1 MKPLQSYSQ
10 DDQLKIIK
18 RGVVEIYSEHELLQR
33 LKQGRPL
40 RVKLGLDPTTK
51 DIHLG
56 HTVVLQKLRQFQD
69 LGHQAVIIIGDFTA
83 SIGDP
88 SGRDKTR
95 PQLSRNEIE
104 QNAQTYLG
112 QVGKVLE
119 LKRLEIVYNSTWLN
133 KLTMENIVK
142 LAAQVTVAR
151 FIERDDFNLRLKK
164 QIPISLHEFL
174 YPLLQGQDSVAVQA
188 DVELGGTDQT
198 FNLLVGRDLQ
208 KSVNMPPQIVLTMP
222 LLIGLDGSKKMSKS
236 LDNHIA
242 ITEPPFE
249 MYSKIMSLPD
259 NLMKNYFTLLTL
271 LSEKEIN
278 DALSEHPKE
287 AKIKLAKEII
297 TKYYDKIEA
306 DNCAAKFE
314 AVFSRKEVPEDSI
327 KLKIESSI
335 LNKEGKVYLPKLLNF
350 CGATKSNSEA
360 RRLITQGGVTIDG
373 VKLTDSDSEIT
384 VKTGQ
389 ILKIGK
395 KNRFYRI
402 EI

>member
-1 MKPLQSYSQ
+1 MKPTQSCPL
-10 DDQLKIIK
+10 DEQLKILK
-18 RGVVEIYSEHELLQR
+18 RGVVEIYSENELLQR
-33 LKQGRPL
+33 LKQGSPL

-95 PQLSRNEIE
+95 PQLSPKDIE
-104 QNAQTYLG
+104 QNAKTYFS
-112 QVGKVLE
+112 QVGKVLDME
-119 LKRLEIVYNSTWLN
+119 KLEIVYNSAWLG
-133 KLTMENIVK
+133 KLTMGDIVR

-151 FIERDDFNLRLKK
+151 FIERDDFSTRLKK

-174 YPLLQGQDSVAVQA
+174 YPLLQGQDSVAVHA

-208 KSVNMPPQIVLTMP
+208 KSVNMPSQIVLTMP
-222 LLIGLDGSKKMSKS
+222 LLIGLDGIKKMSKS
-236 LDNHIA
+236 LGNHIG

-259 NLMKNYFTLLTL
+259 NLMGNYFTLLT
-271 LSEKEIN
+271 SFGEKEIKDILN
-278 DALSEHPKE
+278 KHPKE

-297 TKYYDKIEA
+297 TRYHDKIEA

-314 AVFSRKEVPEDSI
+314 SVFSRKEVPEDTAT
-327 KLKIESSI
+327 LKVETSI
-335 LNKEGKVYLPKLLNF
+335 LNKEGLIYLPKLLNF
-350 CGATKSNSEA
+350 CGAVKSNSEA
-360 RRLITQGGVTIDG
+360 RRLIIQGGVTIDG
-373 VKLTDSDSEIT
+373 VKLTDPDSEIT
-384 VKTGQ
+384 IKTGQ
-389 ILKIGK
+389 ILKVGK